1 MTLVLDGTEGLT
13 YNDGTL
19 QTSAPVG
26 KNRIINGAMVIDQ
39 RNAGASVTPANS
51 YTLDRW
57 QGAVS
62 QTGKFTVQQNAG
74 SVTPPAG
81 YKNYLGVT
89 SSSAYSVLTGDY
101 FMLSQRIE
109 GYNFADFN
117 FGSADAQTLT
127 FSFWVRSSL
136 TGTFGGSLQG
146 AAAATLRSYPFTY
159 TIGSANTWEQKTIT
173 IAGDTFSNTWDSTN
187 GVGLYVNFGLGAGGS
202 ASGSAGSWASAN
214 YANATSAV
222 SVVGTSGATF
232 YITGVQLETGS
243 TATDFENL
251 LYGTELALCQRYY
264 WRETPTDVFAG
275 FSLSLVEG
283 PTYSTGM
290 VRGLPVTMRASP
302 TCSIAS
308 CRLFD
313 GTVSPAVTSLG
324 VNRSSPTTWGVT
336 AIAAGGG
343 MTVGRAVALQASG
356 TVAAYIDASAEL

>member
-1 MTLVLDGTEGLT
+1 MSLVLDGTEGLT

-19 QTSAPVG
+19 QASAPVG
-26 KNRIINGAMVIDQ
+26 KNRIINGAMRIDQ

-187 GVGLYVNFGLGAGGS
+187 GIGLYVNFGLGAGGS

-232 YITGVQLETGS
+232 YVTGVQLETGS

-251 LYGTELALCQRYY
+251 LYGTELALCQRYFVSMTANAFNAIGQATTTTAAY
-264 WRETPTDVFAG
+264 FAVTG
-275 FSLSLVEG
+275 FSLRAT
-283 PTYSTGM
+283 PTIT
-290 VRGLPVTMRASP
+290 LP
-302 TCSIAS
+302 TCTINDGGANNAGSSPSIITAS
-308 CRLFD
+308 A
-313 GTVSPAVTSLG
+313 GVVSFAVVTSGL
-324 VNRSSPTTWGVT
+324 TT
-336 AIAAGGG
+336 
-343 MTVGRAVALQASG
+343 GRAVGLQG
-356 TVAAYIDASAEL
+356 SAGSLQFTSEL

>member
-1 MTLVLDGTEGLT
+1 MSLVLDGTEGLT

-19 QTSAPVG
+19 QASAPVG
-26 KNRIINGAMVIDQ
+26 KNRIINGAMRIDQ

-173 IAGDTFSNTWDSTN
+173 IAGDTYSNTWDSTN
-187 GVGLYVNFGLGAGGS
+187 GVGLYVNVGLGAGGS

-232 YITGVQLETGS
+232 YITGVQLEKSS
-243 TATDFENL
+243 TATEFEYRP
-251 LYGTELALCQRYY
+251 YGAELALCQRYARPLAANDCIGQATSATAA
-264 WRETPTDVFAG
+264 WF
-275 FSLSLVEG
+275 F
-283 PTYSTGM
+283 STGI
-290 VRGLPVTMRASP
+290 TMRAVP
-302 TCSIAS
+302 TLSLAS
-308 CRLFD
+308 
-313 GTVSPAVTSLG
+313 GAVAVTASG
-324 VNRSSPTTWGVT
+324 AVT
-336 AIAAGGG
+336 AITALLVNSGGA
-343 MTVGRAVALQASG
+343 TNG
-356 TVAAYIDASAEL
+356 TVLLNTTTTSGLVAGHATFLAGTARLLVAEL